1 MCKFLTL
8 EDCTLGNR
16 ETAGRCSGPNEPSQR
31 RLNEVPVHRVAALPR
46 GQAELV
52 GEGQHD
58 WTNLEFLMS
67 REKGASSCVCE
78 GEALRVV
85 LGRNAENSGQGEG
98 QWECGPVVGPA
109 ALGIEAAL
117 ESDMGQ

>member
-1 MCKFLTL
+1 M
-8 EDCTLGNR
+8 
-16 ETAGRCSGPNEPSQR
+16 
-31 RLNEVPVHRVAALPR
+31 PVHRVAALPR

-52 GEGQHD
+52 GEGEHD

-78 GEALRVV
+78 GEALRVA

-98 QWECGPVVGPA
+98 HWECGQCGPVVGPA

-117 ESDMGQ
+117 ESDTGQ